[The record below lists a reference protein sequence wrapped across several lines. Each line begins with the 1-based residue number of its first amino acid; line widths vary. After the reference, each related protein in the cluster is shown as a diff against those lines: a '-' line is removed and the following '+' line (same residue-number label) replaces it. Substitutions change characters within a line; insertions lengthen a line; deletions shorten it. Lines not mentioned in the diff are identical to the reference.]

1 VRQTGAKSLSL
12 YHRLGITFVI
22 LGMLQSFAPTCFR
35 VTRSSLRVKGHLRV
49 AFAPLLDV
57 EPATT
62 SYLTWAGPSLSTAT
76 AQDQES
82 DQESHDAEDLS
93 ETFAWPEAMTDHRS
107 AQRSGAVALPSSLL
121 RPGHA
126 AERTRS
132 ALQRSRS
139 LPILAASSANATARL
154 CRFTC

>member
-1 VRQTGAKSLSL
+1 
-12 YHRLGITFVI
+12 
-22 LGMLQSFAPTCFR
+22 MMQSFAPTCFR
-35 VTRSSLRVKGHLRV
+35 LTRSSLRVKGHLRI
-49 AFAPLLDV
+49 AFAP
-57 EPATT
+57 PADADSDPSTPP
-62 SYLTWAGPSLSTAT
+62 YLVWTGPSISAETVR
-76 AQDQES
+76 DQEP
-82 DQESHDAEDLS
+82 DQESHDTEDVS

-107 AQRSGAVALPSSLL
+107 VQRSRTATSPGSLL

-139 LPILAASSANATARL
+139 LPILAALSADATVRL